1 MNKYPLIEMIALFI
15 RHSRLEKPEWR
26 NAFVHQVERV
36 RSSHSKVEGGIKKS
50 FYNVETKKG
59 EIINLEFNQEDLLW
73 ELEKT
78 EIFKGFVVDRVL
90 AHCKRHKHSPSDSHR
105 IIPVRFEVFPIEF
118 IERKTP
124 IEPALIDRIKPYR
137 FKKSRNG
144 SIQVKSIETQ
154 HLENK
159 FTEKN
164 LNYVVEDTDGRFY
177 HVVFIPDLLD
187 WRFMQEVD
195 EQFFF
200 VRKLK

>member
-1 MNKYPLIEMIALFI
+1 MNKYPLIEMIAFFL
-15 RHSRLEKPEWR
+15 RHTRLQIPKWR
-26 NAFVHQVERV
+26 TEFVHHVKRV
-36 RSSHSKVEGGIKKS
+36 RSSHTKVEGGIKKS

-59 EIINLEFNQEDLLW
+59 EIINLEFNQEDLIW
-73 ELEKT
+73 QLEQSG
-78 EIFKGFVVDRVL
+78 IYKGFAVDRL
-90 AHCKRHKHSPSDSHR
+90 LTHCQRHKHSPSDSHR
-105 IIPVRFEVFPIEF
+105 IIPIRFEVFPIEL
-118 IERKTP
+118 IDRKTP
-124 IEPALIDRIKPYR
+124 IELALIDRVRPFR

-164 LNYVVEDTDGRFY
+164 LNYVIEDTDGRFY

-200 VRKLK
+200 VRK

>member
-1 MNKYPLIEMIALFI
+1 MNKYPLIEMIAFFL
-15 RHSRLEKPEWR
+15 RHTRLQIPKWR
-26 NAFVHQVERV
+26 TEFVHHVKRV
-36 RSSHSKVEGGIKKS
+36 RSSHTKVEGGIKKS

-59 EIINLEFNQEDLLW
+59 EIINLEFNQEDLIW
-73 ELEKT
+73 QLEQSG
-78 EIFKGFVVDRVL
+78 IYKGFAVDRLL
-90 AHCKRHKHSPSDSHR
+90 AHCQRHKHSPSDSHR
-105 IIPVRFEVFPIEF
+105 IIPIRFEVFPIEL
-118 IERKTP
+118 IDRKTP
-124 IEPALIDRIKPYR
+124 IELALIDCVRPFR

-164 LNYVVEDTDGRFY
+164 LNYVIEDTDGRFY

-200 VRKLK
+200 VRK